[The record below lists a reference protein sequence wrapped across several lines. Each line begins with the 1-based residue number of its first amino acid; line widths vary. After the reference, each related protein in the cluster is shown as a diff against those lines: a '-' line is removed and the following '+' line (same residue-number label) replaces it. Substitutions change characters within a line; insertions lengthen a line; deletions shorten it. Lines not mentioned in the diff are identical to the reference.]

1 VVEEGILK
9 IGDVVVVDFE
19 DGDGRGEGSCAVG
32 AGEGGD
38 GMVVFGEEGGEDVMA
53 YVSCCLCAMGRLVWR
68 LTDKRM

>member
-38 GMVVFGEEGGEDVMA
+38 GMVVFE
-53 YVSCCLCAMGRLVWR
+53 
-68 LTDKRM
+68 